1 MRNIREDSN
10 WPEVRVEKC
19 NKLTR
24 KHKQNLTNK
33 MDQAKDRMS
42 ELKAKV
48 EDLEQIKMWK
58 KLICQKRAWD
68 RHETPWE
75 TKPLKYSYR

>member
-33 MDQAKDRMS
+33 IHQAKDRMS

-58 KLICQKRAWD
+58 KINMPEKSMRQAWD
-68 RHETPWE
+68 TMRNQTFEV
-75 TKPLKYSYR
+75 